1 MRFIVKHQPISLVVV
16 GGYAGV
22 IFGRA
27 EAGIKIVPHKP
38 APDGVN
44 IPALLSLNGDGTMLI
59 KTCTSVAVLPDNPL
73 HITHRRHRRG
83 WLETPDGR
91 RVQPNAQD
99 VQFIK
104 GMSTPVINKPRRRW
118 FAHLMGIFA

>member
-1 MRFIVKHQPISLVVV
+1 
-16 GGYAGV
+16 
-22 IFGRA
+22 
-27 EAGIKIVPHKP
+27 
-38 APDGVN
+38 
-44 IPALLSLNGDGTMLI
+44 MLI

-91 RVQPNAQD
+91 HVQPNAQD

-118 FAHLMGIFA
+118 FCTFDGDFCLIRRGHGEYRASTCRPAEFRTASM